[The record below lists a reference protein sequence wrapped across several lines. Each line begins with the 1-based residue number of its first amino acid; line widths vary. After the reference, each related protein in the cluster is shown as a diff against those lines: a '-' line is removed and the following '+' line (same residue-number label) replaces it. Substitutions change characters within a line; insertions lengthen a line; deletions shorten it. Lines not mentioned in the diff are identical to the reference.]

1 MRIIPSTQHFAT
13 PERNQT
19 KQLSVHFHP
28 TTFRAALTYVTLV
41 GASCV
46 GFFLFGALPE
56 AVAQSAASITLQGA
70 VVLPPTRSAPRRARG
85 HAYRSRLSGT
95 TTADLSHARDAR
107 NPFEDVIIAAFPLS
121 FEASTE
127 PLSPVEIR
135 QNGATFSP
143 HVTPVTVGTVV
154 QFVNDD
160 DFFHNVFSL
169 TPGSK
174 FNIGRRPKGETVERR
189 IDHVT
194 ISGVGPI
201 EIFCDIH
208 AQMNATILSL
218 DTPYFVR
225 ASTDGS
231 YTLANLPPGRYRVQA
246 FHPQHGIVDHEMEL
260 TSTDS
265 AATWTFVFTN

>member
-1 MRIIPSTQHFAT
+1 M
-13 PERNQT
+13 PESNQT
-19 KQLSVHFHP
+19 NQMPVRFHP
-28 TTFRAALTYVTLV
+28 TTFRAALAYVTLV
-41 GASCV
+41 GTACV
-46 GFFLFGALPE
+46 GFFLFGSIPE
-56 AVAQSAASITLQGA
+56 VAAQSTRGITLQGT
-70 VVLPPTRSAPRRARG
+70 VVLPPIRSAPRRARG
-85 HAYRSRLSGT
+85 RAYRSRLSGT
-95 TTADLSHARDAR
+95 TTADLSNARDTR

-189 IDHVT
+189 IDYVT

-225 ASTDGS
+225 ASTAGS
-231 YTLANLPPGRYRVQA
+231 YILANLPPGRYRIQA
-246 FHPQHGIVDHEMEL
+246 FHPQHGTVDQEMEL
-260 TSTDS
+260 ASTDS